1 MVWYGINRW
10 LKQDSSL
17 SVFYFCVISLR
28 CVFLVTSLT
37 NFTLFLSDLQS
48 PMALE
53 ALSHQQQQQQQQAAR
68 LGHWGE
74 AARPFLQGNVA
85 FPLPQQLAHLAQSG
99 MARFPPQL
107 LRAATWGHS
116 ANMDDEAVPTASTGP
131 NFNRLDLTLSL
142 VLTKELQ

>member
-1 MVWYGINRW
+1 MVKTG
-10 LKQDSSL
+10 LQFL
-17 SVFYFCVISLR
+17 SGFYLCVITVGETACLI
-28 CVFLVTSLT
+28 TSLT

-48 PMALE
+48 PLALE
-53 ALSHQQQQQQQQAAR
+53 ALSHQQQQQAAR
-68 LGHWGE
+68 LGQWGE

-107 LRAATWGHS
+107 LRPATWGHS

-131 NFNRLDLTLSL
+131 NFNRLDLNFSP
-142 VLTKELQ
+142 VPTKELL